1 MFITIANC
9 VTAIKLFTIIGRQSI
24 FSVSGCLLDS
34 EDDGILYPLFRGGV
48 MTKICINSI
57 VLMWMLFVVGCSQS
71 ASATAVPQPSTTVPV
86 PIATAI
92 PVDTP
97 VPVPTDTP
105 VPTHTPTVAPT
116 PTATPVPTPTPAPT
130 PTPTPEPTFTATPL
144 PTSTPTP
151 LPTATPTITPTPTNT
166 PTPTPIAT
174 PLGGF
179 PLLYNQFSGTITV
192 GGIPAPDGL
201 FVQARVGWWR
211 SASTGGK
218 TFSGNYNVVMVT
230 PNDWALQG
238 ETITF
243 HLTGYAS
250 GDLEA
255 SQTAVYNGRK
265 FQLPHQMTLD
275 LTFPNP

>member
-1 MFITIANC
+1 
-9 VTAIKLFTIIGRQSI
+9 
-24 FSVSGCLLDS
+24 
-34 EDDGILYPLFRGGV
+34 
-48 MTKICINSI
+48 
-57 VLMWMLFVVGCSQS
+57 MLFVVGCSPS
-71 ASATAVPQPSTTVPV
+71 TPATAIPQPPTIAPV
-86 PIATAI
+86 PIATAA

-97 VPVPTDTP
+97 VPPPTDTP
-105 VPTHTPTVAPT
+105 VPTHTPTAVPI
-116 PTATPVPTPTPAPT
+116 PTATPLPIPTPTNT
-130 PTPTPEPTFTATPL
+130 PTPSPTLTPTPL

-151 LPTATPTITPTPTNT
+151 LPTSTPTVTPTPTNT

-179 PLLYNQFSGTITV
+179 PLLHNQFSGTITV

-201 FVQARVGWWR
+201 FVEARLKWWK
-211 SASTGGK
+211 SKPIHGK
-218 TFSGNYNVVMVT
+218 TFNGQYNVILVT

-250 GDLEA
+250 GDLQA

-265 FQLPHQMTLD
+265 FQLPHQMILD